1 MSEEKG
7 LQVEQKELVE
17 SEAERTRD
25 RPVFVPRTDIYETD
39 DMVMLMANMPGVDKD
54 SIDISVERNIL
65 TISGNVDAEEPGGY
79 SLAYAEY
86 RVGDYERSFSL
97 SSEIDQDNIE
107 ASLTD
112 GVLSLKLPK
121 VGPKTKRISVKAG

>member
-7 LQVEQKELVE
+7 LQVEEKELVE
-17 SEAERTRD
+17 AEAERTRD

-39 DMVMLMANMPGVDKD
+39 EGVTVVANMPGVDKD

-65 TISGNVDAEEPGGY
+65 TIRGDVEPEEPEGY
-79 SLAYAEY
+79 TLAYAEY

-107 ASLTD
+107 ATLTD
-112 GVLSLKLPK
+112 GVLCLRLAKA
-121 VGPKTKRISVKAG
+121 GPTTKKISVKTG

>member
-7 LQVEQKELVE
+7 LQVEEKELVE

-39 DMVMLMANMPGVDKD
+39 DLVMLMANMPGVDKD

-65 TISGNVDAEEPGGY
+65 TISGNVDAEEPEGY